1 MCSIEEAWA
10 GQTFDGKKVVSQG
23 DFHNNYMS
31 LPDTILNR
39 NNEITIKKTNQEPVK
54 NLPRG
59 VNSKYSREPRV
70 PKIVRNSTVAD
81 INISS
86 EMPESNNY
94 GGLEQLPSFM
104 SIYNNNNNNNNNQ
117 PQSNYSYP
125 MPTTTGDHFT
135 DIENAYKVSDSLSK
149 YMTTDTSNKYMNTDT
164 SNKYMNTDNSNT
176 YMTTDNSNTYM
187 NTDNSNTY
195 MNTEPNLLNEDTE
208 EESNIINNK
217 FTNKNRN
224 TNSFKN
230 YSNSNSNLINDPE
243 IKLLLNTII
252 KKIDSIE
259 SQLSNCN
266 NKNIYDLI
274 LYIIIGI
281 LVSFCIYSIFAKTNK
296 L

>member
-10 GQTFDGKKVVSQG
+10 GQNFDGKKVVSQG

-31 LPDTILNR
+31 LPDNILNR
-39 NNEITIKKTNQEPVK
+39 DNQLTIKKTNQEPVK
-54 NLPRG
+54 NLPRS

-70 PKIVRNSTVAD
+70 PKIVRNATVAD
-81 INISS
+81 VNISS
-86 EMPESNNY
+86 EMPEMNNY
-94 GGLEQLPSFM
+94 GGLEPLPSFM
-104 SIYNNNNNNNNNQ
+104 SIYNNNNNNNQ

-149 YMTTDTSNKYMNTDT
+149 YMTTDTSNKYMTTDTSNKYMTTDT
-164 SNKYMNTDNSNT
+164 SNKYMNTDNSNK
-176 YMTTDNSNTYM
+176 
-187 NTDNSNTY
+187 Y

-230 YSNSNSNLINDPE
+230 YSNNNLINDPE

-252 KKIDSIE
+252 KKIDNIE
-259 SQLSNCN
+259 TQLSNCN